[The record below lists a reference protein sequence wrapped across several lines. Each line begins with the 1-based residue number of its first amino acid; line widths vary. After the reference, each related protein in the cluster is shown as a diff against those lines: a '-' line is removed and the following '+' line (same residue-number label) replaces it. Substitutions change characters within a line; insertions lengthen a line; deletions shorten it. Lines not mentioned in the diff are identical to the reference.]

1 MTQTSPETLP
11 STAASSQVAADPT
24 LPLQD
29 RLARISAGWPS
40 EAPGPGTAI
49 VDDAR
54 GAVAELLSALEAGDV
69 RAAVPDETAPG
80 GWRAQAWVKAGILL
94 GFRLPG
100 MTEHREGPIFAAR
113 DRSAYWVVDIL
124 SGSEARH
131 ADASGSPWRI
141 VPGGTTVRTGAHL
154 EPGVTIMP
162 PSYVNVGAWIGR
174 GTMVDSHVLVGSCA
188 QVGSGVHLGAG
199 TQIGGVLEP
208 PGARPVVVEDD
219 AFVGGNCG
227 LYEGVVVGRG
237 AVIGAGVVLTGQ
249 GRLIDLV
256 NERELT
262 GTPEEPLL
270 VPPGAVVVPGTRPAA
285 GGFARERGISLAV
298 PVIVKQRDEGT
309 AARVALE
316 DALR

>member
-1 MTQTSPETLP
+1 MTSTPSGTTRSP
-11 STAASSQVAADPT
+11 ASSVAADAGQQ
-24 LPLQD
+24 LKE
-29 RLARISAGWPS
+29 RLARIRAGWPS
-40 EAPGPGTAI
+40 EPPGPGTPI

-54 GAVAELLSALEAGDV
+54 AAVADLLAALEAGSV
-69 RAAVPDETAPG
+69 RAAVRDEAAPG
-80 GWRAQAWVKAGILL
+80 GWRAEAWVKAGILL

-124 SGSEARH
+124 SSSEARQ
-131 ADASGSPWRI
+131 ADAAGAPWRV

-162 PSYVNVGAWIGR
+162 PSYVNVGAWVGR
-174 GTMVDSHVLVGSCA
+174 GTMLDSHVLVGSCA
-188 QVGSGVHLGAG
+188 QVGTGVHLGAG
-199 TQIGGVLEP
+199 TQVGGVLEP
-208 PGARPVVVEDD
+208 PGARPVIVEDD

-227 LYEGVVVGRG
+227 LYEGVIVGRG

-256 NERELT
+256 AERELR
-262 GTPEEPLL
+262 GTPDEPLV
-270 VPPGAVVVPGTRPAA
+270 VPPGAVVVPGTRPAS
-285 GGFARERGISLAV
+285 GEFARERGITLAV